1 MTFEDLRK
9 VNAGLGTMD
18 IKGKN
23 YVLVN
28 ERVKAFRQLYPEGTI
43 ATELIY
49 DGDGVA
55 TMKATISIGDLILA
69 TGYAQEKEASS
80 YINKTSY
87 IENCETSAVG
97 RALGF
102 LGIGIDTSIA
112 SAEEV
117 NTAVKVQEGSSK
129 ISKKD
134 AAVIVNVLEDEG
146 IDPAKVWALY
156 KVNAAVDL
164 TELQLT
170 NIKQNIRKLK
180 ERYGK

>member
-1 MTFEDLRK
+1 MTFKDLQS
-9 VNAGLGTMD
+9 VNAALGTMD

-43 ATELIY
+43 ETELVY
-49 DGDGVA
+49 DADGVA
-55 TMKATISIGDLILA
+55 TMKATVSIGDLVLA

-117 NTAVKVQEGSSK
+117 DTAVKMQEGSQK

-134 AAVIVNVLEDEG
+134 AAIIVSVLEDEG
-146 IDPAKVWALY
+146 IDCAKVWELY
-156 KVNAAVDL
+156 KVNAAMDL
-164 TELQLT
+164 SELQLT

>member
-1 MTFEDLRK
+1 MTFQDLQN
-9 VNAGLGTMD
+9 VNATLGTMD

-23 YVLVN
+23 YVQVN

-43 ATELIY
+43 ETELVY
-49 DGDGVA
+49 DADGVA
-55 TMKATISIGDLILA
+55 TMKATVSVGDLVLA

-117 NTAVKVQEGSSK
+117 DTAIKVQEGSNK

-134 AAVIVNVLEDEG
+134 ATILVNTLQDEG
-146 IDPAKVWALY
+146 IDVYKVWELY

-180 ERYGK
+180 TMYGK

>member
-1 MTFEDLRK
+1 MTFEDLRV

-43 ATELIY
+43 STELIY

-80 YINKTSY
+80 
-87 IENCETSAVG
+87 
-97 RALGF
+97 
-102 LGIGIDTSIA
+102 
-112 SAEEV
+112 
-117 NTAVKVQEGSSK
+117 
-129 ISKKD
+129 
-134 AAVIVNVLEDEG
+134 
-146 IDPAKVWALY
+146 
-156 KVNAAVDL
+156 
-164 TELQLT
+164 
-170 NIKQNIRKLK
+170 
-180 ERYGK
+180 

>member
-1 MTFEDLRK
+1 MTFKDLQN
-9 VNAGLGTMD
+9 VNAALGTMD

-43 ATELIY
+43 STELIY
-49 DGDGVA
+49 DADGVA
-55 TMKATISIGDLILA
+55 IMKATISIGDLVLA

-117 NTAVKVQEGSSK
+117 DTAIKVQEGSQK

-134 AAVIVNVLEDEG
+134 AAIIVSVLEDEK
-146 IDPAKVWALY
+146 IDVPKVWELY
-156 KVNAAVDL
+156 KVNSAMDL